1 MAKSRLEGYGTLL
14 PTKWKEIYEHVEGED
29 LADRPRSGKATAGVP
44 DQILGE
50 TLRIARLRIKEL
62 EAETNIQ
69 TTELNRLKEY
79 VNASESAGRTM
90 YGQQVDELK
99 QTVAQHVAQM
109 DYMRHAMKT
118 KDGEIEVLKKKWQ
131 EYQEVQD
138 RLSGYEK
145 DRLGEKDLLR
155 KRAEQIDALQ
165 HKVSSYEQHMSE
177 AQAAS
182 FQALQDQLH
191 SFQNEMAAASH
202 LRTQLV
208 DRDRQID
215 TIRHDSCRMTKPVAC
230 FVDHTVVHK
239 SSEPVQ
245 RCTTVTWQM
254 YNDEAGHAHSLAQ
267 QVQQAN
273 EATAAADNETRKALE
288 RVEAAKSEAR
298 DIKMSNMRLVDELQQ
313 ARQESKELLIDNVR
327 ARDAAAREKAAA
339 AESKEKE
346 EELQASTSR
355 LQKQIDK
362 AVAERNSA
370 EGRSQRSAASLLKV
384 KADLAALEIKMQ
396 AKSEEVSHVQATWEH
411 HENTMID
418 AQLQLADLKLVL
430 EAAQKA
436 EAEAQAAREAA
447 EAQLAAQSSELDGA
461 RSRLAGA
468 QAELDEVRSQVAK
481 ITAAHESVLQQLAD
495 SEQRHKE
502 RSEQLAETTASL
514 QGKQAELSKLSQQHE
529 GLLLQHERLQ
539 GELSAMTGALKA
551 KQKEAEALQ
560 QSLELAEAAGQQ
572 ERKTVAELQT
582 ELVGFKDRIRVAEGE
597 LAKNAP
603 LIAQLNHANQNM
615 GNRITAL
622 EQLKGELHEE
632 LFQQSVANT
641 QLHTVNQNLTAQLA
655 KAEEKNGSLEKSV
668 ASLNEERSKVQR
680 ESQVYESTL
689 HKMNQQLQAS
699 LDLMAGEKAALQL
712 SLAALQDQF
721 EGVAQAVYTADE
733 AVVDDEL
740 DRMRQ
745 QMAETASLLASAAY
759 EQPQLQLQHY
769 QMKLTEHLAD
779 PTQPLNLEMEGLDGE
794 GQAAEA
800 EPSLS
805 AGRAQFSGLTDTP
818 PRTPSQDAAGR
829 AARAKRV
836 ASSREMAGQMKQL
849 EQRLKALRAELREK
863 ENKARQAEGSVQDL
877 KLQLDDLQTQTVS
890 DRDAHDQEVEGLERK
905 LTEAERE
912 AAAANEKAAKLHEQ
926 LHGSTFHIKL
936 AKEAMKKVR
945 QAEAE
950 VAAKA
955 AAEAEALKTGAENM
969 RLMLDL
975 EDKGTQTD
983 PSSKPG
989 SPALQTPRRPM
1000 PTARNTVRQV
1010 PVPRPQQP
1018 IVKREPRPIPQA
1030 RPPPNVHV
1038 ATAAGDEVV
1047 EGLPPARTG
1056 LPQAR
1061 PTLPPKRQPQ
1071 NLMREIHVP
1080 TSLLKRRGPATAENV
1095 SGVSAH
1101 AIPDA
1106 AGGGAVL
1113 PDGSIAETAVAEAPM
1128 PATVPAGKAVN
1139 ATTAA
1144 AAAYVKPTP
1153 ASAQAATPPQLGI
1166 MAAGSHAACNPPTG
1180 NIRVPVSSHVASQP
1194 TASAKTGAA
1203 APAVAGGGTAVLS
1216 MLGHSKHEPAGMVS
1230 KIVKPQAAAAS
1241 GQSANTREAG
1251 MAETQASPL
1260 ASIVKPGLPER
1271 VAMPTGETRDMDIAE
1286 ASAHGGELRPVTALT
1301 DEPEAAST
1309 PGTSRLQTPQ
1319 AAAAASA
1326 ADFSQPQDRPS
1337 SSAES
1342 AQPEAASIEPG
1353 EQTRPVSTSS
1363 SSQASVSRPG
1373 TAEGLNPAQQVPD
1386 DVSWQQDSAS
1396 DQVLQVHRA
1405 AVGRV
1410 HRHRAHPRPQSPIQ
1424 TQISS
1429 VHGSAPGEKAQQA
1442 PAPAASGPAQHAQH
1456 SRSKKVPPLNMAV
1469 MQALK
1474 QQVSGLVPLDSRG
1487 SFKTAR
1493 TVVQP
1498 TAPASQGALS
1508 SRLLT
1513 GTVFS
1518 KAESMTQLSPLTS
1531 KLQHKGSL
1539 PEVTPPSTTRAS
1551 ALPPTSHPQL
1561 QTAALLQSM
1570 LPGIVSAA
1578 TPRQILPLDATLQ
1591 LMRDVYDSKSVADLA
1606 ALRQQVPCKPM
1617 QEFVQH
1623 YLQTRFGAGA
1633 GGSWQGAWHQLETA
1647 VKMHG
1652 ADDRVAAFGVTCG
1665 LVQAAGGAQGG
1676 AATCAQVLYNGSQPL
1691 QEPPTTSAWAAAW
1704 LQNLKPTSDSP
1715 AGPSAL
1721 IPLTPDAKAKLAA
1734 SASQHPAVA
1743 EVLGGLA
1750 VIPGMQFVLQCTQG
1764 QAYARILARADLGVP
1779 VGPKQAPQLHRLLS
1793 EAANAL
1799 GLEGAPHLFLQH
1811 SQQAALHYLE
1821 LPVSTCLPGLA
1832 FSTPRQ
1838 RAGVSAAAAAAAAVQ
1853 QADVHSARTSLD
1865 SLSDAAVLQPAVVVT
1880 SRMIELLQPQELQAL
1895 LVGCLSSGTVAGDAS
1910 QPAGPQGQLVPSQ
1923 PTVRQ
1928 VALAASLAGLSGAA
1942 LAEEVGDQLGMLW
1955 PTRLQPA
1962 LLRALPYLA
1971 LCTDRWTLQVMPN
1984 PEVLNAAILKV
1995 AAGMPELAASLTP
2008 DAFLKEAEVLQAV
2021 SDNKLGTTVKQE
2033 SAHTFAA
2040 ANNSLTVLRLR
2051 EAKRASSK

>member
-1 MAKSRLEGYGTLL
+1 MAAQRSAMAISRLEGYGTLL
-14 PTKWKEIYEHVEGED
+14 PTKWKEIYEHVEGDD
-29 LADRPRSGKATAGVP
+29 LADSPRSGKATVGVP

-131 EYQEVQD
+131 EYQDVQD

-165 HKVSSYEQHMSE
+165 HKVSSYEQHLSE

-208 DRDRQID
+208 DKDRQID
-215 TIRHDSCRMTKPVAC
+215 TIRQT
-230 FVDHTVVHK
+230 
-239 SSEPVQ
+239 
-245 RCTTVTWQM
+245 

-267 QVQQAN
+267 QLQQAN
-273 EATAAADNETRKALE
+273 EATAAADTETRKALE

-430 EAAQKA
+430 AAAQKA

-447 EAQLAAQSSELDGA
+447 EAQLAAQSSELDKA

-468 QAELDEVRSQVAK
+468 EAQLDEVRSQVTK
-481 ITAAHESVLQQLAD
+481 ITAAYETVSQQLAD
-495 SEQRHKE
+495 SEQCLRE

-514 QGKQAELSKLSQQHE
+514 EGKQAELSKLSQQHE
-529 GLLLQHERLQ
+529 GLIVQHERLQ
-539 GELSAMTGALKA
+539 GELSDMSAALKA
-551 KQKEAEALQ
+551 KQKDVEALQ

-572 ERKTVAELQT
+572 ERRTVAELQT

-622 EQLKGELHEE
+622 EQLRGELQEE

-655 KAEEKNGSLEKSV
+655 KAEEKNGSLERSV
-668 ASLNEERSKVQR
+668 ASLNEEKLKVYR
-680 ESQVYESTL
+680 ESQLYESTL
-689 HKMNQQLQAS
+689 QKMNQQLQAS

-712 SLAALQDQF
+712 SLAGLQEQF

-745 QMAETASLLASAAY
+745 QMAETASLLASASY
-759 EQPQLQLQHY
+759 EQPQSQLQHY
-769 QMKLTEHLAD
+769 QVKLTEHLAD
-779 PTQPLNLEMEGLDGE
+779 PTQPINLDMEGLDGE

-800 EPSLS
+800 EPSPS

-836 ASSREMAGQMKQL
+836 ASSREMAAQMKQL
-849 EQRLKALRAELREK
+849 EQRLMALRAELREK

-912 AAAANEKAAKLHEQ
+912 AAAANEKAAKLHKQ
-926 LHGSTFHIKL
+926 LHGSTFHLKL
-936 AKEAMKKVR
+936 AQEAMKKVR
-945 QAEAE
+945 QVEAEAE
-950 VAAKA
+950 AAKA
-955 AAEAEALKTGAENM
+955 AAEAEALKAGAETG

-983 PSSKPG
+983 PLSKPG
-989 SPALQTPRRPM
+989 SPALQTLRRPM
-1000 PTARNTVRQV
+1000 PPARNTVRPV

-1018 IVKREPRPIPQA
+1018 IVKREPKPVEPRPAPQP

-1061 PTLPPKRQPQ
+1061 PTLRPKRQPQ

-1080 TSLLKRRGPATAENV
+1080 TSLLKRRGHAAAEDV
-1095 SGVSAH
+1095 SVVSPDAV
-1101 AIPDA
+1101 PDA
-1106 AGGGAVL
+1106 ASGAATST
-1113 PDGSIAETAVAEAPM
+1113 DGNVAETAVAEALA
-1128 PATVPAGKAVN
+1128 PATVPAGKVVN
-1139 ATTAA
+1139 ATIAA
-1144 AAAYVKPTP
+1144 AAAQVKPTP
-1153 ASAQAATPPQLGI
+1153 VAAQTATPPQLGI
-1166 MAAGSHAACNPPTG
+1166 MAAGSHAAPAAGKPPTG
-1180 NIRVPVSSHVASQP
+1180 HIRAPVSSHVASQP
-1194 TASAKTGAA
+1194 AASAA
-1203 APAVAGGGTAVLS
+1203 AGGGTAGLC
-1216 MLGHSKHEPAGMVS
+1216 KHEPVGMVAKS
-1230 KIVKPQAAAAS
+1230 IKPQAAAAS
-1241 GQSANTREAG
+1241 GQSANKREAS
-1251 MAETQASPL
+1251 MTETQALPL
-1260 ASIVKPGLPER
+1260 AATVKPGLPER
-1271 VAMPTGETRDMDIAE
+1271 VAMPTGETQDTDIAE
-1286 ASAHGGELRPVTALT
+1286 SIAQVSELRPVTALT

-1309 PGTSRLQTPQ
+1309 PGSSRLQTPQ
-1319 AAAAASA
+1319 EAAAASA

-1342 AQPEAASIEPG
+1342 AQPEAPSTDPG
-1353 EQTRPVSTSS
+1353 EQTRPISTSS

-1373 TAEGLNPAQQVPD
+1373 TAEGLDSAEQFPED
-1386 DVSWQQDSAS
+1386 SSWQIESAS
-1396 DQVLQVHRA
+1396 DQVLQIQRA

-1410 HRHRAHPRPQSPIQ
+1410 HRHRAYPRPQSPIQ
-1424 TQISS
+1424 TQISG
-1429 VHGSAPGEKAQQA
+1429 VHGGAPGETAQQA
-1442 PAPAASGPAQHAQH
+1442 PAPTVSGPAQRAQH
-1456 SRSKKVPPLNMAV
+1456 GRSKKVPPLNMAV
-1469 MQALK
+1469 MKALK

-1493 TVVQP
+1493 TVLQQ
-1498 TAPASQGALS
+1498 TAPASQRALS
-1508 SRLLT
+1508 SRLPT
-1513 GTVFS
+1513 ETVLS
-1518 KAESMTQLSPLTS
+1518 KAESMTQLAPLTA
-1531 KLQHKGSL
+1531 KAQHRGSL
-1539 PEVTPPSTTRAS
+1539 PDVTPLSTTKAS
-1551 ALPPTSHPQL
+1551 AFAPISH
-1561 QTAALLQSM
+1561 S
-1570 LPGIVSAA
+1570 
-1578 TPRQILPLDATLQ
+1578 PR
-1591 LMRDVYDSKSVADLA
+1591 
-1606 ALRQQVPCKPM
+1606 
-1617 QEFVQH
+1617 
-1623 YLQTRFGAGA
+1623 
-1633 GGSWQGAWHQLETA
+1633 
-1647 VKMHG
+1647 
-1652 ADDRVAAFGVTCG
+1652 
-1665 LVQAAGGAQGG
+1665 
-1676 AATCAQVLYNGSQPL
+1676 
-1691 QEPPTTSAWAAAW
+1691 
-1704 LQNLKPTSDSP
+1704 
-1715 AGPSAL
+1715 
-1721 IPLTPDAKAKLAA
+1721 
-1734 SASQHPAVA
+1734 
-1743 EVLGGLA
+1743 
-1750 VIPGMQFVLQCTQG
+1750 
-1764 QAYARILARADLGVP
+1764 
-1779 VGPKQAPQLHRLLS
+1779 
-1793 EAANAL
+1793 
-1799 GLEGAPHLFLQH
+1799 
-1811 SQQAALHYLE
+1811 
-1821 LPVSTCLPGLA
+1821 
-1832 FSTPRQ
+1832 
-1838 RAGVSAAAAAAAAVQ
+1838 
-1853 QADVHSARTSLD
+1853 
-1865 SLSDAAVLQPAVVVT
+1865 
-1880 SRMIELLQPQELQAL
+1880 
-1895 LVGCLSSGTVAGDAS
+1895 
-1910 QPAGPQGQLVPSQ
+1910 
-1923 PTVRQ
+1923 
-1928 VALAASLAGLSGAA
+1928 
-1942 LAEEVGDQLGMLW
+1942 
-1955 PTRLQPA
+1955 RLQPFFS
-1962 LLRALPYLA
+1962 
-1971 LCTDRWTLQVMPN
+1971 LCFQGLCLQLHPGRSY
-1984 PEVLNAAILKV
+1984 P
-1995 AAGMPELAASLTP
+1995 
-2008 DAFLKEAEVLQAV
+2008 
-2021 SDNKLGTTVKQE
+2021 
-2033 SAHTFAA
+2033 
-2040 ANNSLTVLRLR
+2040 
-2051 EAKRASSK
+2051 